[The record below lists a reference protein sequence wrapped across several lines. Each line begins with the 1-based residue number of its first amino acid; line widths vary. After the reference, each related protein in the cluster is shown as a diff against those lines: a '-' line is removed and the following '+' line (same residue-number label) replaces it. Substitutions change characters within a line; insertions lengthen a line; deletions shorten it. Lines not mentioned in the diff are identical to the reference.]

1 MKTNFDI
8 EQDSMRKEMK
18 MIRTLYGLKNKDIAN
33 ELGINISSFTQWISG
48 YLDFGA
54 EKKQIVQEYLDEKS
68 NDELRYMV
76 LS

>member
-1 MKTNFDI
+1 MKTNFDT

-33 ELGINISSFTQWISG
+33 ELGFSISSFTQWISG

>member
-1 MKTNFDI
+1 
-8 EQDSMRKEMK
+8 MRKEMK

-33 ELGINISSFTQWISG
+33 ELGINISSFTQWVSG